1 MCGFSCLH
9 FTQFTV
15 LNLELGFGQSF
26 KSMRRYPAVCNT
38 ELCYPACDV
47 SEWLVFRKLFAF
59 FLHVILFHFPC
70 FGKNIFSKHKRP
82 RGGVLRAVD
91 IIFKVSHSQS
101 YFFWHVKR
109 SRFVKP
115 LFLVE
120 PSVTNHDHDLTKRT
134 WSGGI
139 WCRNEQKVRLGINR
153 SISPCYSAVPK
164 FGQVSM
170 TVVVVSGC
178 WLDIAGYHSIVDK
191 APWARIIS
199 HKNNIQ

>member
-1 MCGFSCLH
+1 MSSSVWYIGVTRFQKIVCFFS
-9 FTQFTV
+9 
-15 LNLELGFGQSF
+15 S
-26 KSMRRYPAVCNT
+26 CN
-38 ELCYPACDV
+38 
-47 SEWLVFRKLFAF
+47 
-59 FLHVILFHFPC
+59 LFHFPC

-153 SISPCYSAVPK
+153 SISPCYCTQIRPSEHDC
-164 FGQVSM
+164 
-170 TVVVVSGC
+170 GC
-178 WLDIAGYHSIVDK
+178 SIRLLTWYRRISQYSRQGTMGKNHQSQEQHSVAK
-191 APWARIIS
+191 
-199 HKNNIQ
+199 QT